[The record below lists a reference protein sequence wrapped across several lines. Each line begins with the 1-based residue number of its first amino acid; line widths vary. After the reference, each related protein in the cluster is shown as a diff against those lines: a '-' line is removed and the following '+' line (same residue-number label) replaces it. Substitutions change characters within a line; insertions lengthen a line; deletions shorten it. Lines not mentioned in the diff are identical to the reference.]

1 MIISKPPNKVY
12 DEQWERIYGRKP
24 TDQTISR
31 DETAKECDTGAESLS
46 QLPEITTTGA
56 E

>member
-1 MIISKPPNKVY
+1 MIISKPPNRVY

-24 TDQTISR
+24 TDSNVSSNEDADKLNKGFEHIG
-31 DETAKECDTGAESLS
+31 E
-46 QLPEITTTGA
+46 LPEITTTGA

>member
-12 DEQWERIYGRKP
+12 DEQWERIYGRNHANADADSNEDADHLDKG
-24 TDQTISR
+24 
-31 DETAKECDTGAESLS
+31 AKQLGE
-46 QLPEITTTGA
+46 LPEATANGT